1 MFQPDVVY
9 APIKDVSNC
18 VVVVLEVAC
27 MICNSR
33 SHATA
38 TLFGCTI
45 PFYYYLWLIGG
56 SWPGAHLTRPRRGF
70 IFVRSPSC

>member
-33 SHATA
+33 PQSHLLLQLSLAA
-38 TLFGCTI
+38 QHPFITI
-45 PFYYYLWLIGG
+45 
-56 SWPGAHLTRPRRGF
+56 
-70 IFVRSPSC
+70 CD